1 MEVVNWRVMTYWNIQ
16 SYVVTQLCQYLVMSS
31 AFQFLFNFSLLLY
44 FKQEILKN
52 SFDFLSTLYD
62 QIMQNHLH
70 VSSLQLRPYL
80 EKKSIKSNTIILRF

>member
-16 SYVVTQLCQYLVMSS
+16 SHVVTQLCQYLVMSS

-44 FKQEILKN
+44 FKQKILKFF
-52 SFDFLSTLYD
+52 FDFLATLYD

-70 VSSLQLRPYL
+70 VSSLQLRP
-80 EKKSIKSNTIILRF
+80 

>member
-1 MEVVNWRVMTYWNIQ
+1 MTYWNIQ
-16 SYVVTQLCQYLVMSS
+16 SYVVAQLFQYLLMSS
-31 AFQFLFNFSLLLY
+31 AFQFLLNFFLLLY

-52 SFDFLSTLYD
+52 SFDFLSTLYH